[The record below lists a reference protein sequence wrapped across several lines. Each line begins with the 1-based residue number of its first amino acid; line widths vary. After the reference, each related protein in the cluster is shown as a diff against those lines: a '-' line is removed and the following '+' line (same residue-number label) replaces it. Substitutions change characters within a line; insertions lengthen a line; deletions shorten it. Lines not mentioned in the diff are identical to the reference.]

1 MATWSRGTCPV
12 SLRSGVATH
21 VALIR
26 GINVGSARRVKM
38 ADLRAA
44 LEDAGYDD
52 VRTYLQSGNVV
63 LRSGRAAA
71 TVAADVAKA
80 TGLDVDVMVRT
91 GAHIGKLVEGNP
103 YPQVTDGKTLHVA
116 FLEGGKP
123 TLPDGDFAPEEC
135 TLAGGELYVWL
146 PDGMRDSRLV
156 KALSEKAL
164 GARATWRNWN
174 TVLALHELA
183 SG

>member
-1 MATWSRGTCPV
+1 V
-12 SLRSGVATH
+12 IH

-38 ADLRAA
+38 PDLRAA
-44 LEDAGYDD
+44 LEKAGYED
-52 VRTYLQSGNVV
+52 VRTYVQSGNVV
-63 LRSGRAAA
+63 LRSSNSAA
-71 TVAADVAKA
+71 VVGKDVAKA

-91 GAHIGKLVEGNP
+91 AAHLAKLVDGNP
-103 YPQVTDGKTLHVA
+103 YPQVKDGKTLHVA

-123 TLPDGDFAPEEC
+123 SLPEDDFSPEEC
-135 TLAGGELYVWL
+135 TVEHGELYVWL
-146 PDGMRDSRLV
+146 PDGMRDSKLV
-156 KALSEKAL
+156 KALSEKKL
-164 GARATWRNWN
+164 GVRATWRNWN